1 MTAMA
6 TATLPTARPRPAV
19 VRERDREYWSL
30 GWHVIDWIERHCVL
44 TNGEW
49 TGQPFR
55 LLPWQ
60 KRTIQRLFEVDPA
73 TGLRRYRRALI
84 GIPRKNGKTQLAAA
98 LALYLMLADGEPSA
112 EVYAAASSED
122 QAGLVFEAAR
132 RIVTMGPLAAACQV
146 GASRITSSS
155 DPYSYLQRLT
165 SRGSSWHGLNIHGV
179 ILDELHTWTT
189 DEQSELWA
197 ALTTGSAAR
206 RQPLQIAITTAG
218 VDLRRSRC
226 GRLYQ
231 LGRAIERGEQ
241 KDDSFYFEWWE
252 APADIDYRD
261 PAAWRAANPSL
272 GVTVTESYLRSELGV
287 VPEADFRRLYL
298 NQWVLAA
305 QRWLPSGAWDACT
318 GDASFADGAPTWVGW
333 DASTRY
339 DSSAIVAAQV
349 REDGTVAV
357 QARVWSRP
365 LDMAGAPAA
374 DWRMPLDEMAEH
386 LRALAARYRVVG
398 IAYDPA
404 FVTWAASDLEAQGL
418 PMVEWPQTDAR
429 MVPATRAVYELVV
442 QRRLVHSGDPVLA
455 AHVADAAPYYTRS
468 GGTRL
473 RKAGGT
479 AQIDAAIAMLMAV
492 SMALIEGGQ
501 HGAPEAP
508 QLFVFE
514 V

>member
-1 MTAMA
+1 M
-6 TATLPTARPRPAV
+6 
-19 VRERDREYWSL
+19 REGGREYLST
-30 GWHVIDWIERHCVL
+30 GWHVCEWVEANCVF
-44 TNGEW
+44 TNGAW
-49 TGQPFR
+49 VGQPFR

-60 KRTIQRLFEVDPA
+60 RRTITRLFEVGPD
-73 TGLRRYRRALI
+73 GRRRYRRALI
-84 GIPRKNGKTQLAAA
+84 GIPRKNGKTELAAA
-98 LALYLMLADGEPSA
+98 LALYLVLADGEPAA

-122 QAGLVFEAAR
+122 QADRVFEAAR
-132 RIVTMGPLAAACQV
+132 RMVTMGPLEAVAEVA
-146 GASRITSSS
+146 ASRITSRA

-218 VDLRRSRC
+218 IDLRRSRC

-241 KDDSFYFEWWE
+241 RDDSFYFEWWE
-252 APADIDYRD
+252 APGEVDYKD
-261 PAAWRAANPSL
+261 PAAWRAANPSMGATL
-272 GVTVTESYLRSELGV
+272 TEEFLASELGV

-305 QRWLPSGAWDACT
+305 QRWLPPGVWDACA
-318 GDASFADGAPTWVGW
+318 GDASFVPGGRIWVGW

-349 REDGTVAV
+349 QEGGRVAV

-365 LDMAGAPAA
+365 LTISGTPD
-374 DWRMPLDEMAEH
+374 DEWRMPLDEMAEH
-386 LRALAARYRVVG
+386 LRALAEQYEVVG

-418 PMVEWPQTDAR
+418 PMVEWPQTDSR

-442 QRRLVHSGDPVLA
+442 QKRLVHSGDPVLA

-473 RKAGGT
+473 KKSSSH
-479 AQIDAAIAMLMAV
+479 AQIDAAIALLMAV
-492 SMALIEGGQ
+492 SMALIEGRDVPADD
-501 HGAPEAP
+501 APN
-508 QLFVFE
+508 LFVFE